1 MIQLREDQRE
11 TVEEVREAMREHQ
24 SVLLHAE
31 CGWGKTVASAYIA
44 KAAESKGKRIL
55 FAAHRKALLR
65 QTAVTFRD
73 FGIKFG
79 FIAAGM
85 ASNPFARVQIVSA
98 DTIRNRPE
106 LLKCDLFV
114 PDEAHLWCRG
124 KTRIEI
130 IDTARQHGAHIM
142 PLTATPADGTGNGLG
157 NIADHIVHGP
167 DAAWLIERGFL
178 ARYKAYAPFT
188 PDLSRVKS
196 QAGEYVTASLDEA
209 LDKPSIIGD
218 RVKAYRQYAD
228 GKRHIGYCYSRKN
241 GHDTE
246 RAFNEAGISARF
258 VDGETSEGEMREAI
272 NGFADRSI
280 QVLLNC
286 QLFRE
291 GFDLSAQVGRRVP
304 IESVGLYAPCKSL
317 PMAIQMMMRPMRP
330 QDDHAILLDH
340 AGIFAAHGLPDDER
354 EWTLDRRV
362 SRISD
367 VSGISIATCPTCFSA
382 YRSALPSCPEC
393 GSGRPLKPRTVE
405 EIEGELKQIERERK
419 KIEAKSKRI
428 EVGRTKDLD
437 GLADIAIARSY
448 KAGWLINQAKFK
460 GINPRLPWKD
470 ACAAMM
476 SAQHRAR
483 NKVLTV

>member
-1 MIQLREDQRE
+1 MIVLRPDQLQAID
-11 TVEEVREAMREHQ
+11 EVREAFKDHQ

-44 KAAESKGKRIL
+44 KAAEAKGKRVL
-55 FAAHRKALLR
+55 FAAHRKALLK
-65 QTAVTFRD
+65 QTATTFRD

-79 FIAAGM
+79 FIAHGM
-85 ASNPFARVQIVSA
+85 AANPFAKVQIVSA

-124 KTRIEI
+124 KTRIKI
-130 IDTARQHGAHIM
+130 IDQAKAYGAKIM

-157 NIADHIVHGP
+157 NIADHIVRGP
-167 DAAWLIERGFL
+167 DAAWLIENGLL

-188 PDLSRVKS
+188 PDLHGVKS
-196 QAGEYVTASLDEA
+196 QAGEYVTASLDER

-218 RVKAYRQYAD
+218 RVSAYLKYAN

-241 GHDTE
+241 GHDTAA
-246 RAFNEAGISARF
+246 AFNAAGVSARF
-258 VDGETSEGEMREAI
+258 VDGETPESEMLDAI
-272 NGFADRSI
+272 NGFADRTI
-280 QVLLNC
+280 KVLLNC

-330 QDDHAILLDH
+330 QDGHAILLDH

-354 EWTLDRRV
+354 DWSLDRREGRTQAGV
-362 SRISD
+362 TD
-367 VSGISIATCPTCFSA
+367 FNVTTCPSCFGA
-382 YRSALPSCPEC
+382 YRSVLPSCPEC
-393 GSGRPLKPRTVE
+393 GAGRPLKPRTVE
-405 EIEGELKQIERERK
+405 EIEGELKEIERARVKLE
-419 KIEAKSKRI
+419 KRDKRV
-428 EVGRTKDLD
+428 EVGRARTVEA
-437 GLADIAIARSY
+437 LAAIAVERGY
-448 KAGWLINQAKFK
+448 KTGWLINQAKAK
-460 GINPRLPWKD
+460 GINSHLRWKD
-470 ACAAMM
+470 ACAAMFN
-476 SAQHRAR
+476 AKNA
-483 NKVLTV
+483 KLAA

>member
-1 MIQLREDQRE
+1 MITLREDQRE

-44 KAAESKGKRIL
+44 KAAEAKGKRIL
-55 FAAHRKALLR
+55 FAAHRRALLK

-85 ASNPFARVQIVSA
+85 ASNSFAKVQIVSA
-98 DTIRNRPE
+98 DTIKNRPE

-188 PDLSRVKS
+188 PDLQGVKS
-196 QAGEYVTASLDEA
+196 QAGEYVTASLDER
-209 LDKPSIIGD
+209 LDKPSIIGN
-218 RVKAYRQYAD
+218 RVEAYREYAA

-241 GHDTE
+241 GHDTAE
-246 RAFNEAGISARF
+246 AFNAAGISARF
-258 VDGETSEGEMREAI
+258 VDGETPEHEMNEAI

-340 AGIFAAHGLPDDER
+340 SGIFAAHGLPDDER
-354 EWTLDRRV
+354 EWSLERRDNRQSGV
-362 SRISD
+362 TAFNIS
-367 VSGISIATCPTCFSA
+367 TCPTCFSA
-382 YRSALPSCPEC
+382 FRSVLPACPEC
-393 GSGRPLKPRTVE
+393 GAGRALKPRTVQ
-405 EIEGELKQIERERK
+405 EIEGELKQIERARI
-419 KIEAKSKRI
+419 KIEKRDKRVA
-428 EVGRTKDLD
+428 VGRSKTVEDL
-437 GLADIAIARSY
+437 AAIAIERGY
-448 KAGWLINQAKFK
+448 KVGWLIGQAKFK
-460 GINPRLPWKD
+460 GIDAALSWKD
-470 ACAAMM
+470 ACAAMLL
-476 SAQHRAR
+476 AKRKIAA
-483 NKVLTV
+483 

>member
-1 MIQLREDQRE
+1 MITLRDDQRE
-11 TVEEVREAMREHQ
+11 TVEEVREAMRSFQ

-31 CGWGKTVASAYIA
+31 CGWGKTVASAFIA
-44 KAAESKGKRIL
+44 KAAEAKGKRIL
-55 FAAHRKALLR
+55 FAAHRRALLK
-65 QTAVTFRD
+65 QTAVTFEN

-85 ASNPFARVQIVSA
+85 SANPFAKVQIVSA

-124 KTRIEI
+124 KTRLEI

-142 PLTATPADGTGNGLG
+142 PLTATPADGAGNGLG

-178 ARYKAYAPFT
+178 AKYKAYAPFT
-188 PDLSRVKS
+188 PDLNGVRS
-196 QAGEYVTASLDEA
+196 QAGEYVTASLDER
-209 LDKPSIIGD
+209 LDKPSIIGN
-218 RVKAYRQYAD
+218 RVTAYQEYAA
-228 GKRHIGYCYSRKN
+228 GKRHIGYCYSREN
-241 GHDTE
+241 GHVTAK
-246 RAFNEAGISARF
+246 AFNDAGISARF
-258 VDGETSEGEMREAI
+258 VDGETPDHEMQEAI

-330 QDDHAILLDH
+330 QDGHAILLDH

-354 EWTLDRRV
+354 EWTLERRESKQTGV
-362 SRISD
+362 TAFNIS
-367 VSGISIATCPTCFSA
+367 TCPNCFSA
-382 YRSALPSCPEC
+382 FRSALPSCPEC
-393 GSGRPLKPRTVE
+393 GTGRALKPRTVE
-405 EIEGELKQIERERK
+405 EIDGELKQIERERIRIEK
-419 KIEAKSKRI
+419 KNKRM
-428 EVGRTKDLD
+428 EVGRSKTVDD
-437 GLADIAIARSY
+437 LADVAIDRGY
-448 KAGWLINQAKFK
+448 KVGWLIGQAKFK
-460 GINPRLPWKD
+460 GIDANLSWKD
-470 ACAAMM
+470 ACAAMLQAKNR
-476 SAQHRAR
+476 SRIAA
-483 NKVLTV
+483 

>member
-1 MIQLREDQRE
+1 MINLRDDQIQ
-11 TVEEVREAMREHQ
+11 TVNEVRDAMRDHQ

-31 CGWGKTVASAYIA
+31 CGWGKTVASAFIA
-44 KAAESKGKRIL
+44 KSAEAKGKRIT
-55 FAAHRKALLR
+55 FVAHRRALLK

-73 FGIKFG
+73 FGISFG

-85 ASNPFARVQIVSA
+85 ASNPFARVQIASA
-98 DTIRNRPE
+98 DTIRNRPN
-106 LLKCDLFV
+106 LLKCDLLV
-114 PDEAHLWCRG
+114 PDEAHLFCRG

-188 PDLSRVKS
+188 PDLQGVREN
-196 QAGEYVTASLDEA
+196 AGEYATSALDER

-218 RVKAYRQYAD
+218 RVSAYREYAN
-228 GKRHIGYCYSRKN
+228 GRRHIGYCYSRKN
-241 GHDTE
+241 GHDTAA
-246 RAFNEAGISARF
+246 AFNDAGISARF
-258 VDGETSEGEMREAI
+258 VDGETPEHEMTAAI

-330 QDDHAILLDH
+330 QENHAVLLDH

-354 EWTLDRRV
+354 EWTLERRV
-362 SRISD
+362 GKQTG
-367 VSGISIATCPTCFSA
+367 VSGISVSTCPSCFGA

-393 GSGRPLKPRTVE
+393 GTGRPLKPRTVE
-405 EIEGELKQIERERK
+405 EIAGELREVDRERK
-419 KIEAKSKRI
+419 RVSGSQMRSAR
-428 EVGRTKDLD
+428 DLSSVVQ
-437 GLADIAIARSY
+437 LAVDRGYQPGWVAQRMRAIGQRPPSY
-448 KAGWLINQAKFK
+448 SEIHH
-460 GINPRLPWKD
+460 
-470 ACAAMM
+470 AM
-476 SAQHRAR
+476 SEIRR
-483 NKVLTV
+483 

>member
-1 MIQLREDQRE
+1 VTITLRPDQLDA
-11 TVEEVREAMREHQ
+11 VNEVRDAMREHQ

-44 KAAESKGKRIL
+44 KAAEAKGKRIL

-65 QTAVTFRD
+65 QTAVTFQD

-85 ASNPFARVQIVSA
+85 ASNPFAKVQIVSA
-98 DTIRNRPE
+98 DTIKNRPE

-130 IDTARQHGAHIM
+130 IDTARKHGAHIM

-178 ARYKAYAPFT
+178 AQYKAYAPFT
-188 PDLSRVKS
+188 PDLSGVRS
-196 QAGEYVTASLDEA
+196 QAGEYVTASLDET

-218 RVKAYRQYAD
+218 RVEAYRKYAN

-241 GHDTE
+241 GHDTAQ
-246 RAFNEAGISARF
+246 AFNDAGINARF
-258 VDGETSEGEMREAI
+258 VDGETPDDEMRNAI

-330 QDDHAILLDH
+330 QDGHAVLLDH

-354 EWTLDRRV
+354 EWTLERRENKQTGV
-362 SRISD
+362 SAVNIT
-367 VSGISIATCPTCFSA
+367 TCPSCFGA
-382 YRSALPSCPEC
+382 YRSVLPSCPEC
-393 GSGRPLKPRTVE
+393 GTGKPLKPRTVE
-405 EIEGELKQIERERK
+405 EIAGELKEIERERK
-419 KIEAKSKRI
+419 RIEAKGKRV
-428 EVGRTKDLD
+428 EVGRANDMDK
-437 GLADIAIARSY
+437 LADIAIARKY
-448 KAGWLINQAKFK
+448 KTGWLISQAKIK

-476 SAQHRAR
+476 AAQARAR
-483 NKVLTV
+483 QSVVA

>member
-1 MIQLREDQRE
+1 MIVLRDDQRE
-11 TVEEVREAMREHQ
+11 TVEEVREAMRSHQ

-31 CGWGKTVASAYIA
+31 CGWGKTIASAYIA
-44 KAAESKGKRIL
+44 KQAESKGKRIL

-65 QTAVTFRD
+65 QTAVTFQNFD
-73 FGIKFG
+73 IKFG

-98 DTIRNRPE
+98 DTIKNRPE
-106 LLKCDLFV
+106 LLKCDLLV

-130 IDTARQHGAHIM
+130 IDTARKHGAHIM

-167 DAAWLIERGFL
+167 DAAWLMERGFL
-178 ARYKAYAPFT
+178 ARYRAYAPFT
-188 PDLSRVKS
+188 PDLQGVKS
-196 QAGEYVTASLDEA
+196 NAGEYVTASLDER

-218 RVKAYRQYAD
+218 RVEAYRKYAM

-241 GHDTE
+241 GHDTAQ
-246 RAFNEAGISARF
+246 AFNDAGISARF
-258 VDGETSEGEMREAI
+258 VDGETPDGEMKEAI
-272 NGFADRSI
+272 SGFADRSI

-354 EWTLDRRV
+354 EWTLERRDGKRGQGV
-362 SRISD
+362 TD
-367 VSGISIATCPTCFSA
+367 FNVTTCPSCFSA

-393 GSGRPLKPRTVE
+393 GTGKPLKPRTVE
-405 EIEGELKQIERERK
+405 EIAGELKEVERERK
-419 KIEAKSKRI
+419 RI
-428 EVGRTKDLD
+428 ASTQMRSARDLSSVAR
-437 GLADIAIARSY
+437 LAVERGYAPGWIAQRMKAIGQRPPSFSEIHHAMQAARS
-448 KAGWLINQAKFK
+448 
-460 GINPRLPWKD
+460 
-470 ACAAMM
+470 
-476 SAQHRAR
+476 
-483 NKVLTV
+483 

>member
-1 MIQLREDQRE
+1 MIVLREDQLE
-11 TVEEVREAMREHQ
+11 AVNEVRDAMKTHQ

-44 KAAESKGKRIL
+44 KSAESKGKRIL
-55 FAAHRKALLR
+55 FAAHRKALLK
-65 QTAVTFRD
+65 QTAQTFSD

-85 ASNPFARVQIVSA
+85 RANPFAHVQIVSA

-106 LLKCDLFV
+106 MLKCDLFV

-130 IDTARQHGAHIM
+130 IDEARRLGAHIM

-167 DAAWLIERGFL
+167 DAAWLIERGHL
-178 ARYKAYAPFT
+178 AKYKAFAPDT
-188 PDLSRVKS
+188 PDLNGVRTS
-196 QAGEYVTASLDEA
+196 AGEYVVSSLDER
-209 LDKPSIIGD
+209 LDKPSIIGN
-218 RVKAYRQYAD
+218 RVDAYIKYAN

-241 GHDTE
+241 GHDTAA
-246 RAFNEAGISARF
+246 AFNERGISARF
-258 VDGETSEGEMREAI
+258 VDGETPEHEMIEAI

-330 QDDHAILLDH
+330 QDGHAILLDH

-354 EWTLDRRV
+354 EWSLDRRENRQIGV
-362 SRISD
+362 ADFNIS
-367 VSGISIATCPTCFSA
+367 TCPNCFSA
-382 YRSALPSCPEC
+382 YRSTLPSCPDC
-393 GSGRPLKPRTVE
+393 GTGRPLKPRTVE
-405 EIEGELKQIERERK
+405 EIEGELKQIERDRIRIDK
-419 KIEAKSKRI
+419 KKKRI
-428 EVGRTKDLD
+428 EVGRTNDLD
-437 GLADIAIARSY
+437 ALADIALERKY
-448 KAGWLINQAKFK
+448 KTGWLISQAKIK

-470 ACAAMM
+470 ACAAMFE
-476 SAQHRAR
+476 AKQRAEQDIA
-483 NKVLTV
+483 V

>member
-1 MIQLREDQRE
+1 MIELRSDQLEA
-11 TVEEVREAMREHQ
+11 VNEVRSAMKDHQ

-55 FAAHRKALLR
+55 FAAHRRALLK

-79 FIAAGM
+79 FIASGM
-85 ASNPFARVQIVSA
+85 ASNPFAKVQIVSA
-98 DTIRNRPE
+98 DTIKNRPE

-130 IDTARQHGAHIM
+130 IDEARRLGAHIM

-188 PDLSRVKS
+188 PDLSRTRS
-196 QAGEYVTASLDEA
+196 QAGEYAVASLDET

-218 RVKAYRQYAD
+218 RVEAYKKYAM

-241 GHDTE
+241 GHDTAQ
-246 RAFNEAGISARF
+246 AFNDAGISARF
-258 VDGETSEGEMREAI
+258 VDGETPEGEMNEAI

-330 QDDHAILLDH
+330 QDDYAILLDH

-354 EWTLDRRV
+354 EWTLDRRENKQAGV
-362 SRISD
+362 TA
-367 VSGISIATCPTCFSA
+367 VNVTTCPSCFGA
-382 YRSALPSCPEC
+382 YRSVLPSCPEC
-393 GSGRPLKPRTVE
+393 GTGKPLKPRTVE
-405 EIEGELKQIERERK
+405 EIEGELKQIERER
-419 KIEAKSKRI
+419 IRI
-428 EVGRTKDLD
+428 EKRSKQRQVQAARDLPS
-437 GLADIAIARSY
+437 IASVALERNYS
-448 KAGWLINQAKFK
+448 AGWVAQRMKALGLKSASFSEIHHAMH
-460 GINPRLPWKD
+460 D
-470 ACAAMM
+470 ARKRVAA
-476 SAQHRAR
+476 
-483 NKVLTV
+483 